1 MASTIA
7 FECLQHDLERR
18 PDMND
23 VLSRLQI
30 IDTDQN
36 CKSKASEF
44 AGHGELHS
52 NEETSRNGSTP
63 RFPHDRPPVFF
74 FGRVPRPYDLDDLL
88 HASAEVLG
96 TSRYSTTYKVTL
108 ESGTVLAVKRLRCP
122 SSPEREFRDKAA
134 EIGGIDH
141 PNVVPLQA
149 YCFSKDEKLMVYE
162 YVAMGSLFSM
172 LCENR
177 GFEQSSLSWE
187 SRRRI
192 ALATARGLEHIHA
205 TGSRVIHGNIKSSNI
220 LLSQTVD
227 ARVAEHGI
235 AHLFDPEAVE
245 PSSGVGYHA
254 PEVEEDPRKLS
265 HKSDVYSFGVLLL
278 ELLTGEMPTPNE
290 DLPLWV
296 RWSMVEEEWTSKLFD
311 DELLGEP
318 GAEEGMM
325 EMLQLAFDCTADL
338 PDKRPAMPEILGR
351 LAEQTL

>member
-1 MASTIA
+1 MCRPVLHGDIKPADIRLDENLTPKISDFGIARLLSADEVQHTAS
-7 FECLQHDLERR
+7 
-18 PDMND
+18 
-23 VLSRLQI
+23 I
-30 IDTDQN
+30 IG
-36 CKSKASEF
+36 CREF

-177 GFEQSSLSWE
+177 GFEQSSLSWD
-187 SRRRI
+187 
-192 ALATARGLEHIHA
+192 
-205 TGSRVIHGNIKSSNI
+205 
-220 LLSQTVD
+220 QTVD